1 MKITGG
7 QARGLHIETPPG
19 QRTRPTT
26 DRVRESL
33 FAILRELIPGA
44 RVLDLF
50 AGSGALG
57 LEAASRGAAAVTWI
71 ENHPPTADLIRRN
84 LARLSPAGVSVDGTV
99 VPRDVTLWLPA
110 APPASADLI
119 FADPPYDLL
128 ADASALH
135 TFLRTLE
142 QAAVLDENGI
152 LLLELRA
159 RGTPELPP
167 DWSLL
172 RRETYGGTAVLF
184 LDYRA
189 PRT

>member
-19 QRTRPTT
+19 QHTRPTT

-33 FAILRELIPGA
+33 FAILRDLIPGA

-57 LEAASRGAAAVTWI
+57 LEAASRGAASVTWV
-71 ENHPPTADLIRRN
+71 ESHFPTAEIIRRN
-84 LARLSPAGVSVDGTV
+84 LNRLAPARVSVEGHV
-99 VPRDVTLWLPA
+99 ASRDVTTWLRT

-128 ADASALH
+128 ADAPAL
-135 TFLRTLE
+135 TAFLQSIE
-142 QAAVLDENGI
+142 QAAVLDPNGI

-159 RGTPELPP
+159 RSTPELPP
-167 DWSLL
+167 AWTLL

-184 LDYRA
+184 LDYCPA
-189 PRT
+189 GT